1 MNRGERGEINVV
13 KPSNVLRELGWIE
26 TMYGLKI
33 LTLILVN
40 CLVILYP
47 IITVTAKSTYLPL
60 LLYLLFINLFML
72 LIQLIIM

>member
-13 KPSNVLRELGWIE
+13 KPSNVLRELGLIE

-33 LTLILVN
+33 LTLIRVN
-40 CLVILYP
+40 CLVILYL

>member
-26 TMYGLKI
+26 KMYGLKI
-33 LTLILVN
+33 LTLIRVN
-40 CLVILYP
+40 CLVILYL

>member
-40 CLVILYP
+40 CLVILYL

>member
-1 MNRGERGEINVV
+1 MNRGERGEINFV
-13 KPSNVLRELGWIE
+13 KPSNVLRDLGWIE

-40 CLVILYP
+40 CLVILYL